1 MQIGLGLSITS
12 QLRFGTAL
20 YAVNSFDPDFVLDF
34 KNSYYRKNGSNS
46 TLSGSVTH
54 ARASSATMTNSS
66 GTLVTVGNNVA
77 RTGHH
82 VYNGSAWVNE
92 GILHE
97 SEARTNYV
105 QDSHIQDTNNGMGTF
120 ITTRAVFTQNNYA
133 SPDSTTNAA
142 KLAGDGS
149 NNSHKANIYVQGSGT
164 SPGLTDTATFSVY
177 LKQGTHRYA
186 QVEVMDNAADTN
198 GGLNRFFINID
209 LQTGTIIGTLEV
221 GSPTN
226 TDGRI
231 ENVGNGWYRASATL
245 TKKGDNVRTDGGV
258 QFSNAGTPN
267 INPATNSGAN
277 DYFYVWGA
285 QLEVGAIAS
294 SLIPTAGGVITR
306 AAELLTVAAAK
317 MPWPALYVETTGTE
331 LVTNSTFDT
340 ASDWTLDAGWS
351 ITGGQIIKVSG
362 TGNAKNAYATLSTP
376 LIAGR
381 SYLVTLDVSAVYAV
395 QVGFGSSVNALGNTF
410 TGLTTG
416 TNTLSF
422 IASGNHTVVAFKAH
436 NAYTITV
443 NSISL
448 KEVDPPT
455 VSIQMSG
462 KMTYA
467 DNDLFPNTLGIFGDV
482 GFFDWRNPTFDF
494 ISAGINT
501 GTVRVGEY
509 DVYQRS
515 STSGVQVTQGAS
527 SDYSPGIN
535 VPFHIAS
542 IHSSTVI
549 KGATEGT
556 LTTSLSPTNQG
567 LPDLSS
573 TDLQLGHIFMGTIGK
588 FVVWNE
594 DIGDTGIASASL

>member
-1 MQIGLGLSITS
+1 LGHHIYNSIS
-12 QLRFGTAL
+12 SSW
-20 YAVNSFDPDFVLDF
+20 VNS
-34 KNSYYRKNGSNS
+34 
-46 TLSGSVTH
+46 
-54 ARASSATMTNSS
+54 
-66 GTLVTVGNNVA
+66 
-77 RTGHH
+77 
-82 VYNGSAWVNE
+82 
-92 GILHE
+92 GILIE
-97 SEARTNYV
+97 SEARTNYA
-105 QDSHIQDTNNGMGTF
+105 QDSHLQDTNNGLGTF
-120 ITTRAVFTQNNYA
+120 ITTRAVFTENNYA
-133 SPDSTTNAA
+133 SPDGTTNAA

-198 GGLNRFFINID
+198 GSLNRLFINID
-209 LQTGTIIGTLEV
+209 LQTGTILGTLEV

-226 TDGRI
+226 PNARI

-258 QFSNAGTPN
+258 MFSNAGAAN
-267 INPATNSGAN
+267 ANPATTSGAN

-285 QLEVGAIAS
+285 QLEAGAIAS

-317 MPWPALYVETTGTE
+317 MPSPALYVETTGTE

-362 TGNAKNAYATLSTP
+362 TGNSKNAYATLSTP

-395 QVGFGSSVNALGNTF
+395 VVGFGSSVNVLGNTF

-422 IASGNHTVVAFKAH
+422 IASGNHTVVSFTGH

-462 KMTYA
+462 TMTYV
-467 DNDLFPNTLGIFGDV
+467 DEGLFASTNHTGAGQA
-482 GFFDWRNPTFDF
+482 TFYRQ
-494 ISAGINT
+494 SAGAVDYIYGGIQT
-501 GTVRVGEY
+501 GTVRTGQVKIS
-509 DVYQRS
+509 QRD
-515 STSGVQVTQGAS
+515 SGAAGAYMIDGAS
-527 SDYSPGIN
+527 NDYSPGIN
-535 VPFHIAS
+535 VPFKIAAR
-542 IHSSTVI
+542 H
-549 KGATEGT
+549 GATFVNGAVDGT
-556 LTTSLSPTNQG
+556 ALTADTSPTV

-573 TDLQLGHIFMGTIGK
+573 TNLQLGYDYMGTIGK
-588 FVVWNE
+588 VVVWNE